1 MFTTVLTII
10 IENLLYQLF
19 WYYGNTYNVF
29 IVTKICFNMFVYSK
43 APKNLLVVL
52 TSILKSPIM
61 ILIKA
66 VCIGQIK
73 YFILCICGWFK

>member
-1 MFTTVLTII
+1 MFTTVLII
-10 IENLLYQLF
+10 SIENLLYQLF
-19 WYYGNTYNVF
+19 WCYRNTYNIF
-29 IVTKICFNMFVYSK
+29 IVAKICGFNLFVYYPK

-52 TSILKSPIM
+52 TSILKSPIT

-73 YFILCICGWFK
+73 YFILCIYS

>member
-1 MFTTVLTII
+1 MFTTVLIII

-19 WYYGNTYNVF
+19 WYYGNTYNIFV
-29 IVTKICFNMFVYSK
+29 VTKICCFNMFVYSK
-43 APKNLLVVL
+43 APTNLLVVL

-66 VCIGQIK
+66 ACIGQIK
-73 YFILCICGWFK
+73 YFILCIY